1 MQPPIIGTKANE
13 AISRHGTFEMIIG
26 LRRRDGIKSDQVLHY
41 IVQLVDLF
49 RPTPGPRWCE
59 EDGLEIE
66 VVGTFDSVH
75 FRLHHGKVITGGMDR
90 AMTSMCEGERLRVVI
105 PAALGYGDKG
115 RDNIPGGATLYFDIE
130 LHKLIKPSAD
140 EL

>member
-1 MQPPIIGTKANE
+1 M
-13 AISRHGTFEMIIG
+13 
-26 LRRRDGIKSDQVLHY
+26 
-41 IVQLVDLF
+41 
-49 RPTPGPRWCE
+49 PGPRWRE

-66 VVGTFDSVH
+66 VTHKIDESACRRSAPGDAIHQHYTLNLADGTFIDSSFSPVH

-130 LHKLIKPSAD
+130 LHKLINRARMSFEKSRQMTT
-140 EL
+140 LH